1 MLSIVI
7 SNQKNNLE
15 EESIRMRKEALTYIK
30 TLKRLEDEILE
41 SLSKDIEFILND
53 EKLIETLNTS
63 KKTSRQIG
71 ENL

>member
-1 MLSIVI
+1 
-7 SNQKNNLE
+7 
-15 EESIRMRKEALTYIK
+15 MRKEALTYIK